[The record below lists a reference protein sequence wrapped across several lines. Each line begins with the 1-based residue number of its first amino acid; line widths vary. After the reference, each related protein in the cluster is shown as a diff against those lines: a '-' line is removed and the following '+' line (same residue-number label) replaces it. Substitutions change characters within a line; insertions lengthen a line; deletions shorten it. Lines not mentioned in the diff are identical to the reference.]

1 MSTEKLKGTNT
12 RFWSNPG
19 RTE

>member
-1 MSTEKLKGTNT
+1 MSIEKLKGTNT

-19 RTE
+19 RTK